1 LPAIAQGC
9 ERRLMGRFRSNQRG
23 IVCLTLIALAI
34 QFALAFG
41 HVGHDRTFR
50 LENDRKPVLGLTHD
64 SNGLV
69 DLYCP
74 ICTTIRI
81 SAASQTSYAPPLPV
95 MNGLPLPVMYG
106 QSEPMAPRQIA
117 LAERP
122 HNFARARAPPLARRH
137 YPVLSRYSSRNWSRA
152 DILSGY
158 GWISDSKCGRCY
170 ARTERF
176 RAIG

>member
-1 LPAIAQGC
+1 
-9 ERRLMGRFRSNQRG
+9 MGRFRSNQRR

-41 HVGHDRTFR
+41 HVAGDQTFR
-50 LENDRKPVLGLTHD
+50 LKNDRKPVFAPTHD
-64 SNGLV
+64 STGLV

-81 SAASQTSYAPPLPV
+81 SAASQTSNAPPLPV
-95 MNGLPLPVMYG
+95 MYGLPLPVMYG
-106 QSEPMAPRQIA
+106 RSEPMAPRQIV

-122 HNFARARAPPLARRH
+122 LNFARARAPPLAHRQH
-137 YPVLSRYSSRNWSRA
+137 PVLSRYSSRNWSRA
-152 DILSGY
+152 DILSEY
-158 GWISDSKCGRCY
+158 DWICDSKCGRCY